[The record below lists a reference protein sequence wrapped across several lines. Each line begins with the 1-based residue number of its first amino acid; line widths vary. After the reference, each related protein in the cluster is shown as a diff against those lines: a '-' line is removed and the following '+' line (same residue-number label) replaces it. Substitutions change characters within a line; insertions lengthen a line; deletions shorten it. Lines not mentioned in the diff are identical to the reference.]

1 MDIGRKI
8 RELRKGMGLT
18 QEQLSESIGI
28 SFQAVSKW
36 ENGITMPDIST
47 IPMLAS
53 FFGISID
60 ELFGYNLKEIELEIE
75 EIVTEAVKYR
85 ESDCKR
91 SRAILEK
98 GLEKYPDNEI
108 LLNNLLYVITEP
120 DETIAVASKLVSRSG
135 QSDIKFDALRFMA
148 YAYKKKGEL
157 DAAES
162 AIEQIPEI
170 YFTKLTEIAY
180 LFEDER
186 RLAAAEKQ
194 KWISFENL
202 LQMMNKLAEYYE
214 SVGEYEKA
222 IAETEKALKFIE
234 IANNTCYDSYVDYF
248 KHLIAKY
255 KLLRN

>member
-1 MDIGRKI
+1 MNNNDEIKNI
-8 RELRKGMGLT
+8 V
-18 QEQLSESIGI
+18 SESI
-28 SFQAVSKW
+28 
-36 ENGITMPDIST
+36 
-47 IPMLAS
+47 
-53 FFGISID
+53 
-60 ELFGYNLKEIELEIE
+60 
-75 EIVTEAVKYR
+75 KYR
-85 ESDCKR
+85 ESDYQKCR
-91 SRAILEK
+91 EILEN
-98 GLEKYPDNEI
+98 GLKKFPDNAI

-120 DETIAVASKLVSRSG
+120 DETIAVASKLVARTE

-186 RLAAAEKQ
+186 SLVAAEKQ

-202 LQMMNKLAEYYE
+202 LQMMNKMAEYYE
-214 SVGEYEKA
+214 AVGEYEKA

-234 IANNTCYDSYVDYF
+234 VTNNSRYDTYLEYF
-248 KHLIAKY
+248 NNRIMRLKK
-255 KLLRN
+255 R